1 MLLKSID
8 YISPK
13 LTLYYYGSR
22 RHSSYLG
29 GILTIIMVILSSS
42 YVFYLVYNIIY
53 HKMTNFMLYRTYIV
67 DVEKFIFNDTTGIYH
82 YFQLYDTNKKAF
94 GVYNSKYIRIFMSR
108 LYRNYQNNQ
117 EDLYESE
124 HWVYDN
130 CRQGLDNKNIDNQLF
145 NMDDNFTDGACLRY
159 YYNNEKHKYYP
170 IEDEENFKY
179 PYLIHGSGNKN
190 NLFLGTVI
198 EKCENSSIT
207 SEILGSCG
215 PVKEIEEYFEK
226 YKGINLQLLSKR
238 VDTDNYTKPI
248 YQFFYSICES
258 LDFYSV
264 PVNNLN
270 IMPFYIEIKS
280 GFFLPNSKK
289 ISTYSLDF
297 NRRENYEITQN
308 EKILAIFD
316 FWLQNSAQIIKGGYS
331 TIYDIL
337 PSIGGIIQLIYYIL
351 YSFNF
356 LYNKYIVI
364 KDCNRAFFRMY
375 NTEDSQDALNK
386 YNFSECV
393 KSLRDES
400 KNKYGRTNKI
410 LNAIKEKRDS
420 IYIAKFK
427 QSLKSVTGYNNNIS
441 KMLDENNKNNL
452 TNSNDIMV
460 HLQNNNIFNTSQN
473 INGLRNKNIFKQK
486 KEELINFEDN
496 NFSKELKEFIN
507 KKNKLFKVE
516 PLNIRITSKFIN
528 FFYFMLFLFKF
539 KRKSKIFFILN
550 AFRQKLLGEEHIF
563 RTNIILYHLEKYF
576 NIKEIQKIDIM
587 ELYENL

>member
-42 YVFYLVYNIIY
+42 YVFYLIYNIIY
-53 HKMTNFMLYRTYIV
+53 HKFTNFMFYRTYIV

-82 YFQLYDTNKKAF
+82 YFQLYDFNKKAF
-94 GVYNSKYIRIFMSR
+94 GAYNSKYIRIFMSR
-108 LYRNYQNNQ
+108 LYRNYQKNP
-117 EDLYESE
+117 EVLYEDE

-145 NMDDNFTDGACLRY
+145 NMVDNFTDGACLRY
-159 YYNNEKHKYYP
+159 YYNNEKHKYFP

-179 PYLIHGSGNKN
+179 PYLIHGTGNKN

-198 EKCENSSIT
+198 EKCKNSSIT

-215 PVKEIEEYFEK
+215 PVKEIEEYFEE

-248 YQFFYSICES
+248 YQFFYSICET
-258 LDFYSV
+258 LDFYTI

-270 IMPFYIEIKS
+270 IMPFFIEIKS
-280 GFFLPNSKK
+280 GFFLPNGKK

-297 NRRENYEITQN
+297 NRRENLEIPQN
-308 EKILAIFD
+308 EKIMAIFD
-316 FWLQNSAQIIKGGYS
+316 FWLQNSAQIIRGGYS

-337 PSIGGIIQLIYYIL
+337 PSIGGIIQLIYYIF

-393 KSLRDES
+393 KSFRDES
-400 KNKYGRTNKI
+400 KFKYGRTSKI
-410 LNAIKEKRDS
+410 LNAIREKRDS

-441 KMLDENNKNNL
+441 KKLDENNKNNL
-452 TNSNDIMV
+452 SNSNDIIV
-460 HLQNNNIFNTSQN
+460 HLQNNNIYNSSQN
-473 INGLRNKNIFKQK
+473 INGLRNKKFFKQK
-486 KEELINFEDN
+486 REELINFEDN

-507 KKNKLFKVE
+507 KKNNLFKVE
-516 PLNIRITSKFIN
+516 PLNVKITSKFIN

-550 AFRQKLLGEEHIF
+550 AFRQKLLSEEHIF
-563 RTNIILYHLEKYF
+563 RTNVILYHLEKYF
-576 NIKEIQKIDIM
+576 NIKEIQKIDIL